1 MSPATSRSWGF
12 WTEAKL
18 AILRSYLPAFL
29 HASKGKATEF
39 VYLDAF
45 AGEGHGTSRLTGEA
59 FPGSARIALDV
70 DVAGGFTKL
79 RYFEQASKAA
89 ELEQRLRDDYPGRDI
104 KVYGG
109 DCNQTIATALDELRA
124 VRWAPTFAFIDPDGM
139 ELAWDS
145 LKLLAAHKAGY
156 KKPGSGP
163 EYKVELWLLFPT
175 QGLIRTLALDDA
187 KLLPSHE
194 SGATRLFGSDAW
206 RPIYERRR
214 TGKLTA
220 AEAKEEYVN
229 LMRWRLVH
237 DLGYAKTH
245 PFELKNTTGGTVYH
259 MIFATD
265 NAAGDKIM
273 ADIYTAAAKT
283 IPGMQREAR
292 DRQSGQI
299 ALAFDD
305 PSFASATYEHAPP
318 REPIAAAPGE
328 ALE

>member
-1 MSPATSRSWGF
+1 MSPTASRSWGF

-29 HASKGKATEF
+29 NASKGKASEF

-45 AGEGHGTSRLTGEA
+45 AGEGHGTSRLTGKA

-79 RYFEQASKAA
+79 RYFEQANRAT
-89 ELEQRLRDDYPGRDI
+89 ELEQRLRAGYPHRDI

-109 DCNQTIATALDELRA
+109 DCNQTIATALDELRPL
-124 VRWAPTFAFIDPDGM
+124 RWAPTFAFIDPDGM
-139 ELAWDS
+139 ELAWDT
-145 LKLLAAHKAGY
+145 LELLAAHKTGY
-156 KKPGSGP
+156 KKPGAGP

-194 SGATRLFGSDAW
+194 GGVTRLFGTDDW
-206 RPIYERRR
+206 RFIYGPRRAGR
-214 TGKLTA
+214 LTA
-220 AEAKEEYVN
+220 ADAKEEYVN

-245 PFELKNTTGGTVYH
+245 PFELKNTAGGTIYH

-273 ADIYTAAAKT
+273 ADIYTAAAKK
-283 IPGMQREAR
+283 IPAMRREAR
-292 DRQSGQI
+292 DRRSGQI
-299 ALAFDD
+299 AFDIDD
-305 PSFASATYEHAPP
+305 PSGAAATYEHTPP
-318 REPIAAAPGE
+318 WEPSTT
-328 ALE
+328 